1 MLWYS
6 YSSLVGVDINF
17 IDYFVHKT
25 VKAQLSPIYLI
36 KRFKGF
42 WGGGGGG
49 GGEGAGWGL
58 GLYGGWRKDFIIS
71 VLRGKI

>member
-1 MLWYS
+1 MMLWYS

-17 IDYFVHKT
+17 IGYFVRKT
-25 VKAQLSPIYLI
+25 AKAQLSPIYLV

-49 GGEGAGWGL
+49 GGGVGV
-58 GLYGGWRKDFIIS
+58 I
-71 VLRGKI
+71 RGMNKGFYYLNIKGKN

>member
-1 MLWYS
+1 MMLWYS

-49 GGEGAGWGL
+49 GGGV
-58 GLYGGWRKDFIIS
+58 GGWRYMGDEERILLS
-71 VLRGKI
+71 QY